1 MPFGIKNSSATF
13 QRLINKVIAD
23 LEGCEAYIDD
33 VVIYS
38 DTWEEQVKVSVNYSR
53 DGVELSWPPIS
64 PKVSLTRHK
73 SLIWGMS
80 LDMVK

>member
-1 MPFGIKNSSATF
+1 MPFGIKNSPATF

-38 DTWEEQVKVSVNYSR
+38 DTWEEQLRSTVNYSR
-53 DGVELSWPPIS
+53 DGVELS
-64 PKVSLTRHK
+64 
-73 SLIWGMS
+73 
-80 LDMVK
+80 

>member
-1 MPFGIKNSSATF
+1 MPFGIKNSPATF

-53 DGVELSWPPIS
+53 DGVELS
-64 PKVSLTRHK
+64 
-73 SLIWGMS
+73 
-80 LDMVK
+80 